1 VRFIVSYFVL
11 FSWFNGSCLCI
22 FAHTISRVVR
32 TIVKM
37 SVFSNKF
44 MIRIIVRMNYEAL
57 GGLMSYSVRLI
68 FLTKNVDTVE
78 SGFVL
83 VASIILPALQSLLGV
98 AWSLILFV
106 FNFVHHAS
114 SKRQSRWR
122 WRT

>member
-1 VRFIVSYFVL
+1 
-11 FSWFNGSCLCI
+11 
-22 FAHTISRVVR
+22 
-32 TIVKM
+32 
-37 SVFSNKF
+37 
-44 MIRIIVRMNYEAL
+44 
-57 GGLMSYSVRLI
+57 MSYSVRLI